1 MKNFYSKED
10 DEMKKYKIDFGVTF
24 IVCLLIMIFN
34 EAWNVLDALPE
45 FFQNGDTVYHFI
57 AGVTS
62 IINHLAIGIAS
73 AIIFYYSVEFLHKKK
88 NYEIYTNIRRDI
100 LFLCYSH
107 LRVLTKIETFKDI
120 NKRKRRVADFYDCYD
135 IPLLVN
141 LFEDNSSEKQVEKIK
156 SEVKDYF
163 KRMNKK
169 QIEEFT
175 DSFKRDIE
183 LLKNKANYRYFK
195 GSKDLIE

>member
-57 AGVTS
+57 AGGTS